1 MIHILKPRNGLRKFL
16 PMSDGDSKRY
26 EPRVKEMRRG
36 REETQGRNDEE
47 VIIGKANKRRER
59 I

>member
-26 EPRVKEMRRG
+26 EPRVKEMRKG
-36 REETQGRNDEE
+36 RQETRAQGRNGEE
-47 VIIGKANKRRER
+47 VIIGKANK
-59 I
+59 